1 MHYLRTHTYICSL
14 SHTHTR
20 ARARARTHT
29 HTHTHTYVEY
39 GSPGGCAD
47 AAALGCSNIIFREAR
62 RKPTQ
67 LSLAKLRS
75 RYLCCVSLDIAQ

>member
-14 SHTHTR
+14 SHTHTH
-20 ARARARTHT
+20 AHTHT
-29 HTHTHTYVEY
+29 HTHTHTRTRTHAEY

-67 LSLAKLRS
+67 LSLAKLGF
-75 RYLCCVSLDIAQ
+75 RYLCCVYLDIAQ